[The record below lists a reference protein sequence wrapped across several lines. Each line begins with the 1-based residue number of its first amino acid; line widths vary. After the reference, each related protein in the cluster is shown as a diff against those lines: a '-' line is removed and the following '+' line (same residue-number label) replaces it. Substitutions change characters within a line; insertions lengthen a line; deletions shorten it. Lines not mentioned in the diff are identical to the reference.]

1 MFLYS
6 VNGLHNAIRASET
19 YLELTTRTNKPM
31 QANLLIDKCNVFMHS
46 IILKN
51 FWNFRETGIIK
62 PVRISRQT
70 LGDQLGRWTYIDAV
84 KRILTELG
92 VIYTDE
98 YYSTK
103 VRRSPRYSP
112 HKEAQAKSYIITK
125 EWANKGIAKVGVLD
139 QRTEKKYKDWKK
151 KQYKQLLG
159 MVKHKRILRNLSE
172 LYFNEEVA
180 ISAFNELT
188 PFVDDPK
195 TKDPNLRTLHYATNW
210 DTLVRLNKVET
221 YPALLDDTSFF
232 YDKAKTNRIYH
243 TYANTPS
250 IYRESLRHQ
259 DGSTLIELDLKN
271 SQPTMLF
278 LDYIQKWTQCTTY
291 IEEVIKKAKE
301 RDNKERYISGA
312 FIPSYEN
319 YLKEYPELLKD
330 ILNGDL
336 YESVANYALCQG
348 NEAYYD
354 MYKSNRSEFKTEVL
368 ANGLFNVLLP
378 IDKAHILERY
388 LLEMYPQFITYL
400 RAEKVLNDY
409 KYISQLAQRLEASIF
424 IDGIFDADLGTDFF
438 GFAVPI
444 HDSLIV
450 KESEEDDWRALLYR
464 KFIEVFALPEILESL
479 LPLMIKTK
487 KYNG

>member
-19 YLELTTRTNKPM
+19 YQKLTTRTNKPM
-31 QANLLIDKCNVFMHS
+31 QANLLIDKCNVFVHT
-46 IILKN
+46 IILN
-51 FWNFRETGIIK
+51 NAWNIK
-62 PVRISRQT
+62 KGDSIEPVRLSKQT
-70 LGDQLGRWTYIDAV
+70 LADQLGNGMYISAV
-84 KRILTELG
+84 KRILTELRA
-92 VIYTDE
+92 IHTDG
-98 YYSTK
+98 YYNTK
-103 VRRSPRYSP
+103 KLNP

-139 QRTEKKYKDWKK
+139 QRTEKKYKNWKE
-151 KQYKQLLG
+151 KQYKHLLN
-159 MVKHKRILRNLSE
+159 KRTHIRILRNLSE

-188 PFVDDPK
+188 PFVDDPR

-278 LDYIQKWTQCTTY
+278 LDYIQKWTKRPTY
-291 IEEVIKKAKE
+291 IEEIIKKAKE
-301 RDNKERYISGA
+301 RDNKERYISGS
-312 FIPSYEN
+312 FRPTYDN

-424 IDGIFDADLGTDFF
+424 IDGIFDADLGTEFF

-450 KESEEDDWRALLYR
+450 KESEEDYWRALLYQ
-464 KFIEVFALPEILESL
+464 KFIDAFELPEILESR

>member
-1 MFLYS
+1 MYLFS
-6 VNGLHNAIRASET
+6 PIGLHNAIRASET
-19 YLELTTRTNKPM
+19 YQELTNRTNKPM
-31 QANLLIDKCNVFMHS
+31 LGNLLIDKCQVFVHT
-46 IILKN
+46 IIYKNLWNLKKGYI
-51 FWNFRETGIIK
+51 E
-62 PVRISRQT
+62 PVRLSKQT
-70 LGDQLGRWTYIDAV
+70 LSDQLGNGTYIGAV

-92 VIYTDE
+92 VIHTDG
-98 YYSTK
+98 YYNAK
-103 VRRSPRYSP
+103 NLNPN
-112 HKEAQAKSYIITK
+112 KEAQAKSYIITK
-125 EWANKGIAKVGVLD
+125 EWVGKGIGKVGVLD
-139 QRTEKKYKDWKK
+139 QRTEKKFKIWKE
-151 KQYKQLLG
+151 KQFKQLLNQRT
-159 MVKHKRILRNLSE
+159 HKRILRNLSE

-188 PFVDDPK
+188 PFVDDPN
-195 TKDPNLRTLHYATNW
+195 TKDANLRMLHYATNW

-250 IYRESLRHQ
+250 VYRESLRHI
-259 DGSTLIELDLKN
+259 DGSPLIELDLKN

-278 LDYIQKWTQCTTY
+278 LDYVQKWTKRPTY
-291 IEEVIKKAKE
+291 IAEVIKKAKE
-301 RDNKERYISGA
+301 EDNKERYISGS
-312 FIPSYEN
+312 FRPSYDKHIE
-319 YLKEYPELLKD
+319 EYPYLLKA

-336 YESVANYALCQG
+336 YESVANYAYEQG
-348 NEAYYD
+348 NYEYYD
-354 MYKSNRSEFKTEVL
+354 MYKSDRSEFKTQVL

-409 KYISQLAQRLEASIF
+409 KYVSQLAQRLEASIF

-450 KESEEDDWRALLYR
+450 KETEEDYWRALLYQ
-464 KFIEVFALPEILESL
+464 KFIEVFELPHILNKR